1 MFGVWYDKGMTYYT
15 GKGDDGTTT
24 LYGCDQRISKSS
36 TITEALGA
44 LDEATSMIGL
54 TASLV
59 GDMRLPN
66 GVLAKRFLT
75 DIQSHL
81 FTIQA
86 EVVGAD
92 KHIAPAS
99 VKVLEEMEETM
110 AEAMPPINSFIVPGG
125 NEIAARADVARTIV
139 RRAERRVVAVAEEG
153 IIKVQPETLRYLN
166 RLSSFFFVFARYVN
180 EISGEKEHA
189 PVYDEDSESPIP
201 PMLCG
206 L

>member
-36 TITEALGA
+36 TITEALGT

-54 TASLV
+54 TALLA

-66 GVLAKRFLT
+66 GVSAKKFLT

-86 EVVGAD
+86 EIASAD
-92 KHIAPAS
+92 KHIVPAS
-99 VKVLEEMEETM
+99 VKALEEMEAGM

-153 IIKVQPETLRYLN
+153 IVTVQPETLRYLN

-180 EISGEKEHA
+180 EISGEDEYA
-189 PVYDEDSESPIP
+189 PVYDGS
-201 PMLCG
+201 LG
-206 L
+206 LYEE